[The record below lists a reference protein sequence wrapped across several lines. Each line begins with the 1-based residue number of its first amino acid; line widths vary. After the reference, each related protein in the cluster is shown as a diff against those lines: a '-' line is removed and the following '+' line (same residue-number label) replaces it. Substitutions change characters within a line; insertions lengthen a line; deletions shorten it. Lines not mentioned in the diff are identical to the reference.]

1 MSNPENNSINGKI
14 TKLNEQVQW
23 FYSDDF
29 SLNEAEKRYKESV
42 ELAKEIEKDLN
53 SLKNKIEIID
63 KDFTK

>member
-1 MSNPENNSINGKI
+1 MSINEKI

-29 SLNEAEKRYKESV
+29 NLDKAEENYKAATA
-42 ELAKEIEKDLN
+42 LAKEIEEDLAT
-53 SLKNKIEIID
+53 LKNNIEIIN